1 VTCSHILSVMVYR
14 GSLKYA
20 QKMAASNAKKQAYRK
35 RRKMVIPYSITKDL
49 NNFDNSG
56 TVGTSNVSFSYIN
69 LFAPIQG
76 SSNSQRYGNK
86 TVSYSLQYT
95 LFVEPGANVPMRV
108 LIIYDRQ
115 PNTAFPTTPQP
126 LTNLD
131 TTAYKDPD
139 LRRRFKV
146 LRDLWLGNS
155 GANTVTS
162 NDPRHTNLQRG
173 YIKFMLPTQ
182 FTSNSGTISS
192 VQSGSFVMVVFNG
205 ATVANALVFRT
216 RILFKP

>member
-1 VTCSHILSVMVYR
+1 MVYR
-14 GSLKYA
+14 GSLQYA

-35 RRKMVIPYSITKDL
+35 RRKMVIPASISKDL

-115 PNTAFPTTPQP
+115 PNTAFPSTPQP

-131 TTAYKDPD
+131 TTAFKDPD
-139 LRRRFKV
+139 LRRRFKI
-146 LRDLWLGNS
+146 LRDFWMGNA
-155 GANTVTS
+155 GANTLNSTG
-162 NDPRHTNLQRG
+162 PHHCNLQRG
-173 YIKFMLPTQ
+173 LVKFALPSQ

-192 VQSGSFVMVVFNG
+192 VQTGSFVMVVYNG

-216 RILFKP
+216 RILFQA